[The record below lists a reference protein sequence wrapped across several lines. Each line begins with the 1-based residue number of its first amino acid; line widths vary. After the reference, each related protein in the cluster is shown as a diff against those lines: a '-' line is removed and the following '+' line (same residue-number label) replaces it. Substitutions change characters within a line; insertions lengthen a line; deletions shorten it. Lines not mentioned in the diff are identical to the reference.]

1 VDRTTGCA
9 FCFSGPPVYR
19 STAQRIMTKLESI
32 CVFCASS
39 IGARPIYA
47 ESARRFGESLATR
60 GITLVFGG
68 GCVGLMG
75 ALADATLGA
84 GGRAIGVIPRALVE
98 REIAH
103 RGVTTLH
110 VVETMH
116 ERKQRMADLSDAF
129 VMLPGGFGSW
139 DEFCEV
145 VTWAQLGIHRK
156 PLGVLNVGGYYD
168 PMLAMA
174 DRAVAEGFVSAVQRD
189 RLVVDDDE
197 ERLLDRLA
205 VAPVPNEVKWLP
217 AVAP

>member
-1 VDRTTGCA
+1 MKHNSV
-9 FCFSGPPVYR
+9 S
-19 STAQRIMTKLESI
+19 
-32 CVFCASS
+32 VFCASS
-39 IGARPIYA
+39 TGAKPIYA
-47 ESARRFGESLATR
+47 ESARRFGEALAAR
-60 GITLVFGG
+60 GIALVFGG

-75 ALADATLGA
+75 VIADAAIGS

-103 RGVTTLH
+103 RGLTTLH

-116 ERKQRMADLSDAF
+116 ERKQRMADLADAF
-129 VMLPGGFGSW
+129 VMLPGGFGTW

-197 ERLLDRLA
+197 ARLLDRLA
-205 VAPVPNEVKWLP
+205 LAPVPTEVKWMP

>member
-1 VDRTTGCA
+1 MHLD
-9 FCFSGPPVYR
+9 
-19 STAQRIMTKLESI
+19 SI

-39 IGARPIYA
+39 MGAKAIYA
-47 ESARRFGESLATR
+47 ESARRFGAELASR
-60 GITLVFGG
+60 GTTLVFGG

-75 ALADATLGA
+75 VLADTAMAA
-84 GGRAIGVIPRALVE
+84 GGRAVGVIPRALVE

-103 RGVTTLH
+103 RGLTTLH

-129 VMLPGGFGSW
+129 VMLPGGFGTW

-156 PLGVLNVGGYYD
+156 PLGVLNVDGYYD

-174 DRAVAEGFVSAVQRD
+174 DRAVAEGFVGAVQRD
-189 RLVVDDDE
+189 RLVVDDE
-197 ERLLDRLA
+197 PGRLLDRLA
-205 VAPVPNEVKWLP
+205 VAPVPAEVKWSP
-217 AVAP
+217 AVRA

>member
-1 VDRTTGCA
+1 MSDAT
-9 FCFSGPPVYR
+9 PR
-19 STAQRIMTKLESI
+19 STTSAIKSV

-39 IGARPIYA
+39 IGARPLYA
-47 ESARRFGESLATR
+47 KSATEFGEELAR
-60 GITLVFGG
+60 EGITLVFGG

-75 ALADATLGA
+75 VLADATLGA
-84 GGRAIGVIPRALVE
+84 GGHAIGVIPRALVE

-103 RGVTTLH
+103 RGLTTLH

-116 ERKQRMADLSDAF
+116 ERKKLMADLADAF
-129 VMLPGGFGSW
+129 VLLPGGFGSW

-174 DRAVAEGFVSAVQRD
+174 DRAVAEGFVSAVQRG
-189 RLVVDDDE
+189 RLVVDE
-197 ERLLDRLA
+197 RAAALLERLA
-205 VAPVPNEVKWLP
+205 TAPVPEEVKWTTSVTP
-217 AVAP
+217 

>member
-1 VDRTTGCA
+1 
-9 FCFSGPPVYR
+9 
-19 STAQRIMTKLESI
+19 MKLNSVS
-32 CVFCASS
+32 VFCASS
-39 IGARPIYA
+39 TGAKPIYA
-47 ESARRFGESLATR
+47 ESARRFGEALAAR
-60 GITLVFGG
+60 GIALVFGG

-75 ALADATLGA
+75 VIADAAIGS

-103 RGVTTLH
+103 RGLTTLH

-116 ERKQRMADLSDAF
+116 ERKQRMADLADAF
-129 VMLPGGFGSW
+129 VMLPGGFGTW

-189 RLVVDDDE
+189 RLVVDDDVA
-197 ERLLDRLA
+197 RLLDRLA
-205 VAPVPNEVKWLP
+205 LAPVPAEVTWLP
-217 AVAP
+217 AVTP

>member
-1 VDRTTGCA
+1 
-9 FCFSGPPVYR
+9 
-19 STAQRIMTKLESI
+19 MKELESV

-39 IGARPIYA
+39 LGARPLYA
-47 ESARRFGESLATR
+47 ESARGFGAALAAR

-75 ALADATLGA
+75 ELADATLAA
-84 GGRAIGVIPRALVE
+84 GGRAIGVIPRPLVE

-103 RGVTTLH
+103 RGLTALH

-116 ERKQRMADLSDAF
+116 ERKQMMVDLADAF
-129 VMLPGGFGSW
+129 VMLPGGFGTW

-145 VTWAQLGIHRK
+145 ATWAQLGIHQK
-156 PLGVLNVGGYYD
+156 PLGVLNIGGYYD

-174 DRAVAEGFVSAVQRD
+174 DRAVTEGFVNAVRRD
-189 RLVVDDDE
+189 NLVVDDDGA
-197 ERLLDRLA
+197 RLLDRLGT
-205 VAPVPNEVKWLP
+205 VPRLPEVKWVP

>member
-1 VDRTTGCA
+1 
-9 FCFSGPPVYR
+9 
-19 STAQRIMTKLESI
+19 MNSI

-47 ESARRFGESLATR
+47 ESARRFGELIAAR

-75 ALADATLGA
+75 VLADTTLGA
-84 GGRAIGVIPRALVE
+84 GGRAVGVIPRALVE

-116 ERKQRMADLSDAF
+116 ERKQRMADLADAF

-168 PMLAMA
+168 PMLAMI
-174 DRAVAEGFVSAVQRD
+174 DHAVAEGFVSAVQRD
-189 RLVVDDDE
+189 RLVVDDDQD
-197 ERLLDRLA
+197 RLLDRLA
-205 VAPVPNEVKWLP
+205 VAPVPSEVKWVP
-217 AVAP
+217 AATS

>member
-1 VDRTTGCA
+1 MDRGTANSCA
-9 FCFSGPPVYR
+9 HTPSFDQAAPSFLVHHAR
-19 STAQRIMTKLESI
+19 RRQVNQLESI

-39 IGARPIYA
+39 IGARPLYA
-47 ESARRFGESLATR
+47 ESARRFGEALAAR
-60 GITLVFGG
+60 GVTLVFGG

-75 ALADATLGA
+75 VLADATLGG

-103 RGVTTLH
+103 GGVTTLH

-174 DRAVAEGFVSAVQRD
+174 
-189 RLVVDDDE
+189 
-197 ERLLDRLA
+197 
-205 VAPVPNEVKWLP
+205 VAPLTRASSARCSATGSLSTTTRSVCSTDWP
-217 AVAP
+217 ARQCRRR

>member
-1 VDRTTGCA
+1 
-9 FCFSGPPVYR
+9 
-19 STAQRIMTKLESI
+19 MTKLQSI

-39 IGARPIYA
+39 IGARPLYA
-47 ESARRFGESLATR
+47 DSARHFGEALAAR

-75 ALADATLGA
+75 VIADATLGA
-84 GGRAIGVIPRALVE
+84 GGQAVGVIPRALVE

-103 RGVTTLH
+103 RGLSALH

-116 ERKQRMADLSDAF
+116 ERKQRMADLAEAF

-145 VTWAQLGIHRK
+145 VTWAQLGIHHK
-156 PLGVLNVGGYYD
+156 PLGVLNTGGYYD

-174 DRAVAEGFVSAVQRD
+174 DRAVSEGFVSAVQRD
-189 RLVVDDDE
+189 RLIVDDDE

-205 VAPVPNEVKWLP
+205 TAPVPAVVKWMP
-217 AVAP
+217 AAIP

>member
-1 VDRTTGCA
+1 
-9 FCFSGPPVYR
+9 
-19 STAQRIMTKLESI
+19 MKLNSVS
-32 CVFCASS
+32 VFCASS
-39 IGARPIYA
+39 TGAKPIYA
-47 ESARRFGESLATR
+47 ESARRFGEALAAR
-60 GITLVFGG
+60 GIALVFGG

-75 ALADATLGA
+75 VLADAAIGS

-103 RGVTTLH
+103 RGLTTLH

-116 ERKQRMADLSDAF
+116 ERKQRMADLADAF
-129 VMLPGGFGSW
+129 VMLPGGFGTW

-189 RLVVDDDE
+189 RLVVDDDVA
-197 ERLLDRLA
+197 RLLDRLA
-205 VAPVPNEVKWLP
+205 LAPVPAEVTWLP
-217 AVAP
+217 AVTP

>member
-1 VDRTTGCA
+1 MNFNSV
-9 FCFSGPPVYR
+9 
-19 STAQRIMTKLESI
+19 

-39 IGARPIYA
+39 IGAKPIYA
-47 ESARRFGESLATR
+47 ESARHFGDALAAR

-75 ALADATLGA
+75 VLADAAIGA

-103 RGVTTLH
+103 RGLTTLH

-116 ERKQRMADLSDAF
+116 ERKQLMADLADAF

-168 PMLAMA
+168 PMLAMT

-189 RLVVDDDE
+189 RLVVDDDA

-205 VAPVPNEVKWLP
+205 LAPAPTEVKWLP

>member
-1 VDRTTGCA
+1 
-9 FCFSGPPVYR
+9 
-19 STAQRIMTKLESI
+19 MTFDSV

-39 IGARPIYA
+39 NGAKPIYA
-47 ESARRFGESLATR
+47 ESARHFGETLAAR
-60 GITLVFGG
+60 GIALVFGG

-75 ALADATLGA
+75 VIADAAIGA
-84 GGRAIGVIPRALVE
+84 GGRAIGVMPRALVE

-103 RGVTTLH
+103 RGLTTLH
-110 VVETMH
+110 VVDTMH
-116 ERKQRMADLSDAF
+116 ERKQRMADLADAF

-189 RLVVDDDE
+189 RLVVDDDAG
-197 ERLLDRLA
+197 RLLDRLEL
-205 VAPVPNEVKWLP
+205 APVPAEVKWAP
-217 AVAP
+217 AAAP

>member
-1 VDRTTGCA
+1 MNFNSV
-9 FCFSGPPVYR
+9 
-19 STAQRIMTKLESI
+19 

-39 IGARPIYA
+39 IGAKPIYA
-47 ESARRFGESLATR
+47 ESARHFGDALAAR

-75 ALADATLGA
+75 VLADAAIGA

-103 RGVTTLH
+103 RGLTTLH

-116 ERKQRMADLSDAF
+116 ERKQRMADLADAF

-168 PMLAMA
+168 PMLAMT

-189 RLVVDDDE
+189 RLVVDDDA

-205 VAPVPNEVKWLP
+205 LAPVPTEVKWLP

>member
-1 VDRTTGCA
+1 
-9 FCFSGPPVYR
+9 
-19 STAQRIMTKLESI
+19 MKLNSV

-39 IGARPIYA
+39 IGAKPVYA
-47 ESARRFGESLATR
+47 ESARRFGEALAAR
-60 GITLVFGG
+60 GIALVFGG

-75 ALADATLGA
+75 VLADAAIDA

-103 RGVTTLH
+103 RGLTTLH

-116 ERKQRMADLSDAF
+116 ERKQRMADLADAF
-129 VMLPGGFGSW
+129 VMLPGGFGTW

-174 DRAVAEGFVSAVQRD
+174 DRAVAEGFVSAAQRD

-197 ERLLDRLA
+197 DRLLDRLA
-205 VAPVPNEVKWLP
+205 LAPVPAEVKWLP
-217 AVAP
+217 AVTP

>member
-1 VDRTTGCA
+1 
-9 FCFSGPPVYR
+9 
-19 STAQRIMTKLESI
+19 MTLNSV

-39 IGARPIYA
+39 IGAKPIYA
-47 ESARRFGESLATR
+47 ESARRFGDALAAR
-60 GITLVFGG
+60 GITLLFGG

-75 ALADATLGA
+75 VIADAAIGA
-84 GGRAIGVIPRALVE
+84 GGRAIGVIPRALVD

-103 RGVTTLH
+103 RGLTRLH

-116 ERKQRMADLSDAF
+116 ERKQLMADLADAF
-129 VMLPGGFGSW
+129 VLLPGGFGSW

-156 PLGVLNVGGYYD
+156 PLGVLNVAGYYD

-197 ERLLDRLA
+197 NRLLDRLA
-205 VAPVPNEVKWLP
+205 FAPVPAEVKWLP

>member
-1 VDRTTGCA
+1 
-9 FCFSGPPVYR
+9 
-19 STAQRIMTKLESI
+19 MKLNSV

-39 IGARPIYA
+39 TGAQPIYA
-47 ESARRFGESLATR
+47 ESARRFGEALAAR
-60 GITLVFGG
+60 GIALVFGG

-75 ALADATLGA
+75 VIADAAIGA

-103 RGVTTLH
+103 RGLTTLH

-116 ERKQRMADLSDAF
+116 ERKQRMADLADAF
-129 VMLPGGFGSW
+129 VMLPGGFGTW

-156 PLGVLNVGGYYD
+156 PLGVLNVGGYYE

-174 DRAVAEGFVSAVQRD
+174 DRAVAEGFVSAVQRG

-197 ERLLDRLA
+197 ARLLDRLTL
-205 VAPVPNEVKWLP
+205 APVPTEVKWMP

>member
-1 VDRTTGCA
+1 MKFHSV
-9 FCFSGPPVYR
+9 
-19 STAQRIMTKLESI
+19 

-39 IGARPIYA
+39 IGERPIYA
-47 ESARRFGESLATR
+47 ESARRFGEALAAR
-60 GITLVFGG
+60 DITLVFGG

-75 ALADATLGA
+75 VLADGTLGA

-98 REIAH
+98 AEIAH
-103 RGVTTLH
+103 RGLTELQI
-110 VVETMH
+110 VETMH
-116 ERKQRMADLSDAF
+116 ERKQRMADLAGAF

-145 VTWAQLGIHRK
+145 VTWAQLGIHQK

-174 DRAVAEGFVSAVQRD
+174 DRAVGEGFVSAVQRD

-197 ERLLDRLA
+197 GRLLDRLA
-205 VAPVPNEVKWLP
+205 SAPVPSEVKWVP
-217 AVAP
+217 AVRP

>member
-1 VDRTTGCA
+1 
-9 FCFSGPPVYR
+9 
-19 STAQRIMTKLESI
+19 MKLNSV

-39 IGARPIYA
+39 IGAKPVYA
-47 ESARRFGESLATR
+47 ESARRFGEALAAR
-60 GITLVFGG
+60 GIALVFGG

-75 ALADATLGA
+75 VLADAAIDA

-103 RGVTTLH
+103 RGLTTLH

-116 ERKQRMADLSDAF
+116 ERKQRMADLADAF
-129 VMLPGGFGSW
+129 VMLPGGFGTW

-174 DRAVAEGFVSAVQRD
+174 DRAVAEGFVSAAQRD

-197 ERLLDRLA
+197 DRLLNRLA
-205 VAPVPNEVKWLP
+205 LAPVPAEAKWLP
-217 AVAP
+217 AVTP

>member
-1 VDRTTGCA
+1 MQFD
-9 FCFSGPPVYR
+9 
-19 STAQRIMTKLESI
+19 SI

-47 ESARRFGESLATR
+47 ESARRFGATLADR

-75 ALADATLGA
+75 VLADAAIGA

-103 RGVTTLH
+103 RGLTTLH

-116 ERKQRMADLSDAF
+116 ERKQRMADLADAF

-145 VTWAQLGIHRK
+145 ATWAQLGIHRK
-156 PLGVLNVGGYYD
+156 PLGVLNVEGYFD
-168 PMLAMA
+168 PLLAMA
-174 DRAVAEGFVSAVQRD
+174 DRAVAEGFVSAAQRD

-197 ERLLDRLA
+197 GRLLDRLA
-205 VAPVPNEVKWLP
+205 LAPMPAEVKWLP

>member
-1 VDRTTGCA
+1 MSLSSTTN
-9 FCFSGPPVYR
+9 
-19 STAQRIMTKLESI
+19 LDSI

-47 ESARRFGESLATR
+47 EAARRFGAELAGR

-75 ALADATLGA
+75 VLADTALAA

-103 RGVTTLH
+103 RGLTTLH
-110 VVETMH
+110 VVESMH
-116 ERKQRMADLSDAF
+116 ERKQLMADLADAF
-129 VMLPGGFGSW
+129 VMLPGGFGTW

-145 VTWAQLGIHRK
+145 VTWAQLGIHGK

-174 DRAVAEGFVSAVQRD
+174 DRAVAEGFVAAAQRD
-189 RLVVDDDE
+189 RLVVE
-197 ERLLDRLA
+197 EGETRLLDRLA
-205 VAPVPNEVKWLP
+205 SVPAPTAIQWAP
-217 AVAP
+217 AIRP

>member
-1 VDRTTGCA
+1 MKFHSV
-9 FCFSGPPVYR
+9 
-19 STAQRIMTKLESI
+19 

-39 IGARPIYA
+39 IGARPLYA
-47 ESARRFGESLATR
+47 ESARRFGEALAAR
-60 GITLVFGG
+60 DITLVFGG

-75 ALADATLGA
+75 VLADATLGA

-103 RGVTTLH
+103 RGLTALH

-116 ERKQRMADLSDAF
+116 ERKQRMADLADAF

-156 PLGVLNVGGYYD
+156 PLGVLNAGGYYD
-168 PMLAMA
+168 PMLTMA
-174 DRAVAEGFVSAVQRD
+174 DRAVSEGFVSAVQRD
-189 RLVVDDDE
+189 RLVVDDNE
-197 ERLLDRLA
+197 ERLLDRLSS
-205 VAPVPNEVKWLP
+205 APVPAEVKWTP
-217 AVAP
+217 AVAR

>member
-1 VDRTTGCA
+1 
-9 FCFSGPPVYR
+9 
-19 STAQRIMTKLESI
+19 
-32 CVFCASS
+32 
-39 IGARPIYA
+39 
-47 ESARRFGESLATR
+47 
-60 GITLVFGG
+60 
-68 GCVGLMG
+68 MG
-75 ALADATLGA
+75 VLADAAIGA

-103 RGVTTLH
+103 RGLTTLH

-116 ERKQRMADLSDAF
+116 ERKQRMADLADAF

-168 PMLAMA
+168 PMLAMV
-174 DRAVAEGFVSAVQRD
+174 DRAVEEGFVSAVQRD

-197 ERLLDRLA
+197 DRLLDRLA
-205 VAPVPNEVKWLP
+205 LAPVPAEVKWIP
-217 AVAP
+217 AAAP

>member
-1 VDRTTGCA
+1 VN
-9 FCFSGPPVYR
+9 
-19 STAQRIMTKLESI
+19 QLNSI

-39 IGARPIYA
+39 IGARPLYA
-47 ESARRFGESLATR
+47 ASARRFGEALAAR
-60 GITLVFGG
+60 GVTLVFGG

-75 ALADATLGA
+75 VLADATLGG
-84 GGRAIGVIPRALVE
+84 GGRAVGVIPRALVE

-116 ERKQRMADLSDAF
+116 ERKQRMADLADAF

-174 DRAVAEGFVSAVQRD
+174 DRAVDEGFVAAVQRD

-205 VAPVPNEVKWLP
+205 SAPMPTEVKWVP
-217 AVAP
+217 APTL

>member
-1 VDRTTGCA
+1 MKFDSV
-9 FCFSGPPVYR
+9 
-19 STAQRIMTKLESI
+19 

-39 IGARPIYA
+39 IGAKPVYA
-47 ESARRFGESLATR
+47 ESARRFGEALAAR
-60 GITLVFGG
+60 GIALVFGG

-75 ALADATLGA
+75 VLADAAIGA

-103 RGVTTLH
+103 RGLTTLH

-116 ERKQRMADLSDAF
+116 ERKQRMADLADAF
-129 VMLPGGFGSW
+129 VMLPGGFGTW
-139 DEFCEV
+139 DEFCEM

-174 DRAVAEGFVSAVQRD
+174 DRAVADGFVSAVQRD

-197 ERLLDRLA
+197 DRLLERLAL
-205 VAPVPNEVKWLP
+205 APVPVEVKWLP

>member
-1 VDRTTGCA
+1 
-9 FCFSGPPVYR
+9 
-19 STAQRIMTKLESI
+19 MKLNSVS
-32 CVFCASS
+32 VFCASS
-39 IGARPIYA
+39 TGAKPIYA
-47 ESARRFGESLATR
+47 ESARRFGEALAAR
-60 GITLVFGG
+60 GIALVFGG

-75 ALADATLGA
+75 VIADAAIGS

-103 RGVTTLH
+103 RGLTTLH

-116 ERKQRMADLSDAF
+116 ERKQRMADLADAF
-129 VMLPGGFGSW
+129 VMLPGGFGTW

-197 ERLLDRLA
+197 ARLLDRLA
-205 VAPVPNEVKWLP
+205 LAPVPTEVKWMP

>member
-1 VDRTTGCA
+1 MKFDSV
-9 FCFSGPPVYR
+9 
-19 STAQRIMTKLESI
+19 

-39 IGARPIYA
+39 IGAKPVYA
-47 ESARRFGESLATR
+47 ESARRFGEALAAR
-60 GITLVFGG
+60 GIALVFGG

-75 ALADATLGA
+75 VLADAAIGA

-103 RGVTTLH
+103 RGLTTLH

-116 ERKQRMADLSDAF
+116 ERKQRMADLADAF
-129 VMLPGGFGSW
+129 VMLPGGFGTW

-197 ERLLDRLA
+197 DRLLERLAL
-205 VAPVPNEVKWLP
+205 APVPVEVKWLP